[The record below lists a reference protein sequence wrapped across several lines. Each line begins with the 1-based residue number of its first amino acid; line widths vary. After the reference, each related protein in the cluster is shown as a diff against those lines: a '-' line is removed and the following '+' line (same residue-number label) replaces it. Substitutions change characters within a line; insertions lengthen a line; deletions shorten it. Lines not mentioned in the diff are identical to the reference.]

1 MRPESCVFEV
11 EFLMAF
17 GVANR
22 PTATAVLLAH
32 GHVFA
37 DPTDTPLN
45 ARSNA
50 GSVRSCSFSYAHTY
64 VECSQERSGG
74 KRAAPWRTRVCCGW
88 REAFVCDSKGNGDG
102 DRHPPC
108 AVKVLTQLGNFGS
121 DGAKYTD
128 TTGRDGNCLRTKA
141 AAQHGTKYTGRI

>member
-1 MRPESCVFEV
+1 MPIAWFWSGVVVQDVLCH
-11 EFLMAF
+11 LHGF
-17 GVANR
+17 G
-22 PTATAVLLAH
+22 
-32 GHVFA
+32 
-37 DPTDTPLN
+37 
-45 ARSNA
+45 
-50 GSVRSCSFSYAHTY
+50 
-64 VECSQERSGG
+64 QERRGG